1 MEDGGMC
8 HTFKQSTWG
17 ARGRRASRA
26 PKQVEFRILGGFPS
40 YGGWKKTSKE
50 TPVLHHVTNGRWMGI
65 MIYVQYQFDA
75 GIWSMNT
82 PWFLCYFFGFAGRE
96 KTRVSDVLLEIHR
109 WSYHLCLL
117 PGSLKP
123 SEFSVGW
130 LHLSC
135 RKPLRCYIWIHM
147 IREDDHSRERVAEVR
162 RLPRS
167 VSPKNRRQS
176 SQSPRGGGKPP
187 KVLFTMG
194 SHSLWMSIRS
204 ILYI

>member
-26 PKQVEFRILGGFPS
+26 PKQVEFRILRGFPS

-50 TPVLHHVTNGRWMGI
+50 KRNSIPAPCCNQWDMDILYNINLMQEFGPWT
-65 MIYVQYQFDA
+65 A
-75 GIWSMNT
+75 GG
-82 PWFLCYFFGFAGRE
+82 FCVFFFGFAGRE

-117 PGSLKP
+117 PGSLEP

-135 RKPLRCYIWIHM
+135 RKPQLLRFYIF
-147 IREDDHSRERVAEVR
+147 E
-162 RLPRS
+162 
-167 VSPKNRRQS
+167 
-176 SQSPRGGGKPP
+176 
-187 KVLFTMG
+187 
-194 SHSLWMSIRS
+194 
-204 ILYI
+204 YIYEYIIW